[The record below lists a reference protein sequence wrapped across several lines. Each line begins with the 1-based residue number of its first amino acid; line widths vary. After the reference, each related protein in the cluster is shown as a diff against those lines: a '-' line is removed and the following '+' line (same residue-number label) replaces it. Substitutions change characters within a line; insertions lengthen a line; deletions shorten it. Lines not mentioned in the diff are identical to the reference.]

1 MFDTSV
7 LSIEMLKTVTQL
19 LRSGVIC
26 EVVYIDETFDY
37 TNEQWQKVSD
47 PDWREIVMARAIEK
61 LSAHQS
67 TLCSMGNWHIR
78 PRRNSHHTS
87 VLRRVRE
94 TRPEA
99 VLVQNV
105 YRSGAIRN
113 ANQFINLPYRSEL
126 PNEYTVVQRTK
137 RNFEL
142 VVPQARA
149 IKA

>member
-1 MFDTSV
+1 M
-7 LSIEMLKTVTQL
+7 
-19 LRSGVIC
+19 
-26 EVVYIDETFDY
+26 
-37 TNEQWQKVSD
+37 
-47 PDWREIVMARAIEK
+47 
-61 LSAHQS
+61 
-67 TLCSMGNWHIR
+67 
-78 PRRNSHHTS
+78 
-87 VLRRVRE
+87 RE

-126 PNEYTVVQRTK
+126 PNEYAVVQRTK

-149 IKA
+149 IKV